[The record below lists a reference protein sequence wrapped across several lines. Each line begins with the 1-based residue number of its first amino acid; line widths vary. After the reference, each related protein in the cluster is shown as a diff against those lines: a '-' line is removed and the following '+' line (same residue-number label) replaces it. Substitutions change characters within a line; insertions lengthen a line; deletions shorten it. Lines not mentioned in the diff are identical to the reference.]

1 MGFTLGGS
9 GYDYLMHFYFIYA
22 TILVSLLGSQSCNM
36 LRLNQPL
43 YRLVHR
49 FREPGRWPVRL
60 GRLEVKGRRKYQ
72 LYDLQVTVPKRSV
85 YSRLKKSDGCLELN

>member
-22 TILVSLLGSQSCNM
+22 TILVSLLGSRSCNM
-36 LRLNQPL
+36 LRLNQTL

-72 LYDLQVTVPKRSV
+72 LYNLQVTVLKRSLF
-85 YSRLKKSDGCLELN
+85 SGLKKSDGCLELN